1 MSERV
6 IITEEELHGKL
17 YEILAVYQG
26 NHMKEVRLL
35 RENTKPLLGN
45 IYIGRVQSIVSN
57 IQAAFIEIAG
67 GQGCFCPLSEI
78 VSPVFTKKV
87 GKKPLCQGDELLVEV
102 VKEGVKTKPP
112 MVSANLNF
120 TGKYLVLTTQNRKLG
135 ISKKIT
141 GEERKRLKTLMEEKK
156 GEDFGLVVRT
166 NAAEIEEQVLLE
178 ELEKLKKE
186 YEQLRQTSIHKTA
199 FSLLREADS
208 EEIHFLKGLYM
219 AETEKITTDKPEIY
233 ERLQKYLSEHQPQ
246 DMEKLC
252 LYVDKMVSL
261 GALNNIKRELARA
274 LDTKVWLPSG
284 GYLVIEPTEA
294 LTVIDVNS
302 GRNQKKLEREELFFQ
317 TNVEAAKEIAAQL
330 ILRNISGICI
340 IDFIDMK
347 EKSRQE
353 ELMHILRMELKK
365 DKIPAT
371 LVDITRLG
379 LVELTRKKVQKSL
392 REQLRGDEPYEYKIT
407 KEDTGISA
415 EST

>member
-1 MSERV
+1 
-6 IITEEELHGKL
+6 
-17 YEILAVYQG
+17 
-26 NHMKEVRLL
+26 
-35 RENTKPLLGN
+35 
-45 IYIGRVQSIVSN
+45 
-57 IQAAFIEIAG
+57 
-67 GQGCFCPLSEI
+67 
-78 VSPVFTKKV
+78 
-87 GKKPLCQGDELLVEV
+87 
-102 VKEGVKTKPP
+102 
-112 MVSANLNF
+112 
-120 TGKYLVLTTQNRKLG
+120 
-135 ISKKIT
+135 
-141 GEERKRLKTLMEEKK
+141 
-156 GEDFGLVVRT
+156 
-166 NAAEIEEQVLLE
+166 
-178 ELEKLKKE
+178 
-186 YEQLRQTSIHKTA
+186 
-199 FSLLREADS
+199 
-208 EEIHFLKGLYM
+208 M

-233 ERLQKYLSEHQPQ
+233 KRLQKYLSEHQPQ

>member
-1 MSERV
+1 M
-6 IITEEELHGKL
+6 
-17 YEILAVYQG
+17 
-26 NHMKEVRLL
+26 
-35 RENTKPLLGN
+35 
-45 IYIGRVQSIVSN
+45 
-57 IQAAFIEIAG
+57 
-67 GQGCFCPLSEI
+67 
-78 VSPVFTKKV
+78 
-87 GKKPLCQGDELLVEV
+87 
-102 VKEGVKTKPP
+102 
-112 MVSANLNF
+112 
-120 TGKYLVLTTQNRKLG
+120 
-135 ISKKIT
+135 
-141 GEERKRLKTLMEEKK
+141 
-156 GEDFGLVVRT
+156 
-166 NAAEIEEQVLLE
+166 
-178 ELEKLKKE
+178 
-186 YEQLRQTSIHKTA
+186 
-199 FSLLREADS
+199 
-208 EEIHFLKGLYM
+208 
-219 AETEKITTDKPEIY
+219 
-233 ERLQKYLSEHQPQ
+233 SEHQPQ

-392 REQLRGDEPYEYKIT
+392 REQL
-407 KEDTGISA
+407 
-415 EST
+415 